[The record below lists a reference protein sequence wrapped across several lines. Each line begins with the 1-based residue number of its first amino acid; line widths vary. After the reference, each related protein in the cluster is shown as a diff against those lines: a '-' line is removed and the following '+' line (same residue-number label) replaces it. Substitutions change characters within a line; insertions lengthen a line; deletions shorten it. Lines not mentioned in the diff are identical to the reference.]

1 METIASRISLSA
13 HLSDF
18 VTKLPSAFCE
28 AWTCQK
34 SCINCFPTFLVVV
47 SAKSKIVF
55 QKSFICELLVVRGQW
70 LVAVISCEIILAQI
84 HEQEIG
90 DIISRLRIFS
100 RQIYLFRIFIHY
112 LELIL

>member
-1 METIASRISLSA
+1 
-13 HLSDF
+13 
-18 VTKLPSAFCE
+18 
-28 AWTCQK
+28 
-34 SCINCFPTFLVVV
+34 
-47 SAKSKIVF
+47 
-55 QKSFICELLVVRGQW
+55 LLVVRGQW